1 MMVLSKL
8 PFSALLL
15 ATFCWASGC
24 GGGPNDLPDLGQ
36 VSGKVTLNGNPLAD
50 AQVTFTP
57 VDTDS
62 GNTSSGTTDSS
73 GAYELHYTG
82 ENMGAIPGEHKV
94 TIIVGEG
101 ATPSFPEGVDPDK
114 LSPQER
120 QKYAAAA
127 VIPAKYNSESTLT
140 ETVKSG
146 PNTINF
152 ELTSE

>member
-1 MMVLSKL
+1 MILT
-8 PFSALLL
+8 FRLLL
-15 ATFCWASGC
+15 SSFLLTTFCIAPGC
-24 GGGPNDLPDLGQ
+24 SGGPNDLPDLGQ
-36 VSGKVTLNGNPLAD
+36 VTGKVTLDGNPLAE
-50 AQVTFTP
+50 ALVTFTP
-57 VDTDS
+57 VDTES
-62 GNTSSGTTDSS
+62 GNTSSGTTDAT
-73 GAYELHYTG
+73 GTYELHYSG

-101 ATPSFPEGVDPDK
+101 ATPTFPEGVDPDN

-120 QKYAAAA
+120 QKYTAPA